1 MQNAFILAL
10 VVSAFILTL
19 VLAYRMFQSWIFH
32 KEKDWAFQL
41 KAENNKALS
50 SLRLTACERVIIM
63 LERITPTSLVMRQ
76 NVSGK
81 TAGALQLEL
90 IKSIREEFELN
101 VSLQMYVSEP
111 TWNSVRAAKDEV
123 IELVRIAFTKVTPDS
138 PAMELSRE
146 IFLLEAQTN
155 NGTIKAALAAIRREI
170 ESRY

>member
-1 MQNAFILAL
+1 
-10 VVSAFILTL
+10 
-19 VLAYRMFQSWIFH
+19 
-32 KEKDWAFQL
+32 
-41 KAENNKALS
+41 
-50 SLRLTACERVIIM
+50 
-63 LERITPTSLVMRQ
+63 
-76 NVSGK
+76 
-81 TAGALQLEL
+81 
-90 IKSIREEFELN
+90 
-101 VSLQMYVSEP
+101 MYVSEP